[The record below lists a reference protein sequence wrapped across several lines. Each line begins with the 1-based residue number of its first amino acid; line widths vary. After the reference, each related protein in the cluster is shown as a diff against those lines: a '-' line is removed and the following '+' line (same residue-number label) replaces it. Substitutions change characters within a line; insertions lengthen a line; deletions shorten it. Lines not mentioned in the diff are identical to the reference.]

1 MKAENHSQL
10 DHIEATSSAV
20 DDLQKPDLT
29 LRHGVQEKNVESLA
43 LADAVAKDNP
53 DYRSRSQVKLYCM
66 MALCVLNGVMNG
78 YDGSVMSAIN
88 AMEPF
93 QDRFKIGKTGTL
105 NGATFSIYT
114 VGSIIG
120 SLGCGYI
127 MDRWGRRAGMF
138 IGAANIILGS
148 VLQATSSHLAQ
159 FIVGRFIVGFGNPM
173 CATTAAVY
181 LVELS
186 YPTWRGLAG
195 GLYNVLGWNIGAN
208 IASWSC
214 YATNYLENDWCWRIP
229 YIIQLTFPTVVFSL
243 VWFLLPESPRWL
255 WSVGQTERAKGI
267 LIQYHGNMNP
277 DSALVKLEVE
287 EMQDAL
293 EHEQEIANKNWNY
306 KVLVNTRANR
316 HRMWLLM
323 LVAVFANFIGGS
335 VISYYLPVMVEGIG
349 ITDSRRQLL
358 LNGINTILSFIAGL
372 FGSFCVDKFGRRPLF
387 LWGTFLTGLVYIPI
401 NVLAARAEGYEE
413 GQIPRAQSYA
423 FIAMVFTYGIFWGFC
438 WTPLQALYPAEILNN
453 EIRAKGMGVKGF
465 LTGVS
470 SFINTF
476 GTSVSLKEIGWK
488 TYTIFLVLHF
498 IHNGFMWLSCVET
511 KGRTLEELDE
521 IFNDPHPVKRSK
533 QKTAI
538 IANQGVGIRIKDDA

>member
-214 YATNYLENDWCWRIP
+214 YATN
-229 YIIQLTFPTVVFSL
+229 
-243 VWFLLPESPRWL
+243 
-255 WSVGQTERAKGI
+255 
-267 LIQYHGNMNP
+267 
-277 DSALVKLEVE
+277 
-287 EMQDAL
+287 
-293 EHEQEIANKNWNY
+293 
-306 KVLVNTRANR
+306 
-316 HRMWLLM
+316 
-323 LVAVFANFIGGS
+323 
-335 VISYYLPVMVEGIG
+335 
-349 ITDSRRQLL
+349 
-358 LNGINTILSFIAGL
+358 
-372 FGSFCVDKFGRRPLF
+372 
-387 LWGTFLTGLVYIPI
+387 
-401 NVLAARAEGYEE
+401 
-413 GQIPRAQSYA
+413 
-423 FIAMVFTYGIFWGFC
+423 
-438 WTPLQALYPAEILNN
+438 
-453 EIRAKGMGVKGF
+453 
-465 LTGVS
+465 
-470 SFINTF
+470 
-476 GTSVSLKEIGWK
+476 
-488 TYTIFLVLHF
+488 
-498 IHNGFMWLSCVET
+498 
-511 KGRTLEELDE
+511 
-521 IFNDPHPVKRSK
+521 
-533 QKTAI
+533 
-538 IANQGVGIRIKDDA
+538 